1 MNSLILELQTE
12 AMNSSVHITD
22 LLRKASL
29 AARKLGVTV
38 FYDWCRNE
46 LNGYKDNDEIPEYR
60 EVTGEIKA
68 YNPYNGWIPV
78 MFEDVNLAKKLRK
91 RKIGQAIGSLIE
103 LQRSESH
110 VLVIPFPPEIEQKY
124 LHTRE
129 QHLNFDTKLHIGSNI
144 IAGIIDS
151 VRNTILDWAL
161 KLEEQGVLGEGVT
174 FSKEEKHKAQSA
186 PNINIAN
193 FQGVLGDVTDS
204 NITQNLNMNIQ
215 KNDFES
221 LSEYLRNQGVNEK
234 DIQELQ
240 VAINEDNPP
249 KTPEKLGKKVSGWI
263 GNMVSKAASGLWQIE
278 VSAAGTLLAAA
289 IKAYYGL

>member
-60 EVTGEIKA
+60 EVIGEIKA
-68 YNPYNGWIPV
+68 YNPHNGWIPV
-78 MFEDVNLAKKLRK
+78 MFEDINLTKSLRK
-91 RKIGQAIGSLIE
+91 RKIGQSIGSLIE
-103 LQRSESH
+103 LQHSESRF
-110 VLVIPFPPEIEQKY
+110 LVIPFPAEIEQKY
-124 LHTRE
+124 FHTRE

-151 VRNTILDWAL
+151 VRNTILDWSL
-161 KLEEQGVLGEGVT
+161 KLEEQGILGEGVT
-174 FSKEEKHKAQSA
+174 FSKEEKHKAQSV

-193 FQGVLGDVTDS
+193 FQGVLGNVTDS
-204 NITQNLNMNIQ
+204 NITQSLNMNIQ

-221 LSEYLRNQGVNEK
+221 LSDYLKSQGVNK
-234 DIQELQ
+234 QDIQELQ
-240 VAINEDNPP
+240 GAISKDNQP
-249 KTPEKLGKKVSGWI
+249 KTPEKFGKKVSEWI
-263 GNMVSKAASGLWQIE
+263 DNMMSKAASGLWQIE
-278 VSAAGTLLAAA
+278 VSAAGTLLATA